1 MFFCMTVA
9 EPDPEA
15 DAALEACIARIAG
28 GDQEAL
34 ADLYGRTRS
43 AIYGFALSIVKNAH
57 DAEDIL
63 HDAYLQVW
71 NAAGG
76 YRAQGKP
83 MAWLLTI
90 TRNLALSRL
99 REHGRTEPLV
109 QEDWQDHLADA
120 PAVTHEDRMTL
131 EALLSALARQVPG
144 VTADG
149 EGVQVDIPTL
159 LKHPKPLVMRRLR
172 WALTQLGIH
181 PSQVYLDGLF
191 RLMEEGQSGDG
202 LDLPGHRAVKSW
214 DQLSITPQKQPE
226 ALPALP
232 LKDGETRWGEWRVEC
247 RSTVC
252 PHSPGT
258 GLWLTPGDYV
268 LRPRQ
273 VGDTLQLPKRPT
285 KTVKKLMMEKK
296 IPASLRQRL
305 PVLAQGERVAAVA
318 LLGVDE
324 GFLAAPGQPARYI
337 TITKENEDH
346 A

>member
-1 MFFCMTVA
+1 MGSKSDA
-9 EPDPEA
+9 ESGKKNKEQA
-15 DAALEACIARIAG
+15 EQELSAAEVLPPHG
-28 GDQEAL
+28 EAL
-34 ADLYGRTRS
+34 RECTEAQIHDLSCPGLYINRETS
-43 AIYGFALSIVKNAH
+43 WLEFNARVLNEGLDSRQPLLEQLNPQAVGH
-57 DAEDIL
+57 MA
-63 HDAYLQVW
+63 Q
-71 NAAGG
+71 AA
-76 YRAQGKP
+76 AK
-83 MAWLLTI
+83 
-90 TRNLALSRL
+90 L
-99 REHGRTEPLV
+99 RE
-109 QEDWQDHLADA
+109 D
-120 PAVTHEDRMTL
+120 

-214 DQLSITPQKQPE
+214 DQLFITPQKQPE
-226 ALPALP
+226 ALPVLP
-232 LKDGETRWGEWRVEC
+232 LEDGETRWGEWRVEC

-252 PHSPGT
+252 PQSPGT

-324 GFLAAPGQPARYI
+324 DFLAVPGQPARYI